1 MNLRTYQAYTMAEA
15 LGAVKREL
23 GADAVILGTRTFRR
37 RSAMWMLGFGGRT
50 IVEVTAAAATEVRS
64 LPARPARPAGAA
76 VPPPPPLQ
84 PPLQPPD
91 QPPLQ
96 PPLQPPDP
104 ALVPRRASA
113 RAAYGAVAGG
123 AGPDAGA
130 LARERLADGVRAAP
144 AASAK
149 GASSGSPAHTP
160 GDPGAD
166 PAVDRERTRRL
177 AQSML
182 ERYEREGRV
191 PRGASAPVGTA
202 TAVASA
208 AEGKRPGAEDRS
220 TPRRFVL
227 KTMGG
232 DDDPGT
238 GAGIRPG
245 ATARMNG
252 SAATGPASIDRVA
265 EHLQGEIASLRS
277 LVTQVLARDRGHGAD
292 GPAPAYPPRL
302 FEWYTRLIAREMSKE
317 LADRIIRDVAG
328 DLGAADL
335 DQPDRVRAALRRRIM
350 AYLPATGEGSA
361 PHAEALGRMAPSP
374 RGDRDR
380 PWVVALVGPT
390 GVGKT
395 TTVAKLAAA
404 WKLRH
409 GLRVGLIT
417 CDTYRIGAIDQLRTY
432 AGIIGA
438 DLRVAMSPDDVH
450 EAVLAMDDCDAILVD
465 TAGRSQNDEL
475 RIGELAALVA
485 AAAPD
490 ETHLVLSATARESVL
505 LREAEAFGRVGIDR
519 VLLTKLDES
528 VGFGMLVE
536 VIHRLGT
543 RLSFFS
549 TGQEVPSHLEPADPG
564 RLADLL
570 VADVQVPPPC
580 QSHLRPLSPEHA

>member
-15 LGAVKREL
+15 LGAVKRDL

-50 IVEVTAAAATEVRS
+50 IVEVTAAAAGEVRS
-64 LPARPARPAGAA
+64 LPARPARPVAA
-76 VPPPPPLQ
+76 VAPPQ
-84 PPLQPPD
+84 
-91 QPPLQ
+91 
-96 PPLQPPDP
+96 DP
-104 ALVPRRASA
+104 ALAPRRTSA
-113 RAAYGAVAGG
+113 RAAYRAVADG

-130 LARERLADGVRAAP
+130 PSRERLADGARSAP
-144 AASAK
+144 AGSAA
-149 GASSGSPAHTP
+149 GFSGGSARE
-160 GDPGAD
+160 PGAD
-166 PAVDRERTRRL
+166 PVIDRERTRRL

-182 ERYEREGRV
+182 ERYEREGRI
-191 PRGASAPVGTA
+191 PRGTTGPGGTA
-202 TAVASA
+202 TAMAPG
-208 AEGKRPGAEDRS
+208 EGKRPDAEDRS

-227 KTMGG
+227 KTTDG

-245 ATARMNG
+245 ATVRVNG
-252 SAATGPASIDRVA
+252 SVAAGAASIDRVA

-302 FEWYTRLIAREMSKE
+302 FEWYTRLIAREMSTE
-317 LADRIIRDVAG
+317 LADRIIRDVEG
-328 DLGAADL
+328 DLGTADL
-335 DQPDRVRAALRRRIM
+335 EQPDRVRAALRRRIM
-350 AYLPATGEGSA
+350 AYLPATGEGAA
-361 PHAEALGRMAPSP
+361 PLADALGRSAPSP

-450 EAVLAMDDCDAILVD
+450 EAILALDDCDAILVD

-549 TGQEVPSHLEPADPG
+549 TGQEVPNHLEPADPG

-570 VADVQVPPPC
+570 VAEVQVPSPC
-580 QSHLRPLSPEHA
+580 QSHLRPLSPEHV